1 MSKRLHQTH
10 GFSMVEVL
18 VALLLTT
25 IGALAMATTFV
36 GAAALNRQIASRQK
50 AQAYA
55 RQQIDRIKSL
65 DYADVALTQDN
76 MGDTDWSNT
85 YCPLRGEADVPQCA
99 SSVIKSSLT
108 ASQLNKD
115 DPREVKIAAQGL
127 ASGKR
132 FKLDGA
138 PTVRRRGIILYTY
151 IYGNNWNNTAA
162 AQQYKIITVV
172 ARYSDS
178 KPGVAASDSKMY
190 TSVKVTS
197 IIADIPQIGQVK

>member
-1 MSKRLHQTH
+1 
-10 GFSMVEVL
+10 MVEVL

-65 DYADVALTQDN
+65 DYADVSLTADN
-76 MGDTDWSNT
+76 MDDTDWSDT
-85 YCPLRGEADVPQCA
+85 YCPLRGDADAPKCA
-99 SSVIKSSLT
+99 SSAIRSSLS

-115 DPREVKIAAQGL
+115 DPRETKIGAQTL
-127 ASGKR
+127 SSGKR
-132 FKLDGA
+132 FKMAGA
-138 PTVRRRGIILYTY
+138 PTVRRKGIILYTY
-151 IYGNNWNNTAA
+151 IYGNNWNSPSTT
-162 AQQYKIITVV
+162 QQYKIVTVV
-172 ARYSDS
+172 ARYTDP
-178 KPGVAASDSKMY
+178 KPGVAQSDAKMY